1 MQTYYHSVTLDKEKC
16 MGCTN
21 CIKRCPTEA
30 IRVRDG
36 KAHIIAERCIDCG
49 ECIRVCPY
57 HAKVAVTDPLT
68 SINRFKY
75 KIALPAPS
83 LYGQFKKLA
92 SIEKVLQGL
101 LALGFDYVF
110 EVARGAEFATEF
122 IKYRMKDQHLERPI
136 ISSACPAIVR
146 LIQVRFPELI
156 PNLIDVES
164 PMEIAAQMAKNEFSK
179 KYGVDKKDIGAF
191 FITPCAAKMTSIR
204 NPIGIYKSSVDGA
217 ISILDIYGPLS
228 TVMGN
233 GSLSNGQ
240 EFLQKATAVGVGW
253 AKSGGEGRSL
263 DIDNY
268 LAVDGIINVIK
279 VLEEIENGKL
289 YDLDFFEGLA
299 CIGGCL
305 GGPLVFENNFVA
317 QNRLKKLI
325 AKMEPHELISSDEI
339 EQAIN
344 QCEWKWNK
352 EILPKPVMKLDDDIF
367 SAIKKMEELER
378 IYADLPGLDCGSC
391 GAHSCRTL
399 AEDIVRGH
407 ASELDC
413 IIKFREKVRI
423 LAQEMIE
430 LSDHI
435 PTGKERKPND
445 KEEKD
450 ENKRN
455 YQKYT
460 R

>member
-1 MQTYYHSVTLDKEKC
+1 

-57 HAKVAVTDPLT
+57 HAKVAVTDPL
-68 SINRFKY
+68 SYINEFKY
-75 KIALPAPS
+75 KIALPAPT

-92 SIEKVLQGL
+92 GIEKVLQGL
-101 LALGFDYVF
+101 MALGFDYVY

-122 IKYRMKDQHLERPI
+122 IKQRMKDQHLPKPV

-164 PMEIAAQMAKNEFSK
+164 PMEIAAQLAKNEFSN
-179 KYGVDKKDIGAF
+179 KYGVDKEDIGAF
-191 FITPCAAKMTSIR
+191 FITPCAAKMTSIK
-204 NPIGIYKSSVDGA
+204 NPIGLHKSNVDGA

-233 GSLSNGQ
+233 GAFSHNWNS
-240 EFLQKATAVGVGW
+240 LQKASPTGVSW

-263 DIDNY
+263 DMENH

-317 QNRLKKLI
+317 QNRLQKLI
-325 AKMEPHELISSDEI
+325 SKMDAPESLSSDQVKEAMKSC
-339 EQAIN
+339 Q
-344 QCEWKWNK
+344 WKWNK
-352 EILPKPVMKLDDDIF
+352 EILPKSVMKLDDNIF

-378 IYADLPGLDCGSC
+378 IYEQLPGLDCGSC
-391 GAHSCRTL
+391 GAPSCRTL
-399 AEDIVRGH
+399 AEDIVRGN
-407 ASELDC
+407 ASEFDC

-430 LSDHI
+430 LSEYI
-435 PTGKERKPND
+435 PTGKEGRLKVE
-445 KEEKD
+445 EEKD
-450 ENKRN
+450 EN
-455 YQKYT
+455 
-460 R
+460 